1 MEITQNQIF
10 FSYYLQ
16 TITYIHEHKIF
27 SPLHKEDMHIKS
39 QILLPLFVN
48 HQQRGQSEFKSNKF
62 FSPFLSRTK
71 RSRRGNLNQSRRSI
85 CKRDVK
91 LSLHI
96 VNTNLKILNFQKK
109 SHFSQYNK
117 FWDNNKNT
125 QFSFKVPNVEQP
137 NFEFW
142 YQLWNTMH
150 KLEDK

>member
-1 MEITQNQIF
+1 MYANVGDRTCNHSINQILNQIINQIF

-16 TITYIHEHKIF
+16 TITYMHEHKNF

-117 FWDNNKNT
+117 F
-125 QFSFKVPNVEQP
+125 
-137 NFEFW
+137 
-142 YQLWNTMH
+142 
-150 KLEDK
+150 